1 MKLNCLFRPAILT
14 GVVVASCLSVKAYEE
29 SNTLREVST
38 TPVTISE
45 NGSLVTKLTPVWER
59 QLLNDDANQNQMSMA
74 VANGSIYV
82 CVDYYDGDTDESIN
96 RKGKIFIRKY
106 DCATG
111 AETLHLLEYPEFPDI
126 VDAPTF
132 DSTDNIPFIVS
143 DGDDALFLA
152 QIRRTSSYDFD
163 IHFVEINQN
172 AVSFIQDNIYYA
184 HATLHLEGKIWM
196 ERIDVVNGSIK
207 NGDFAFRAM
216 IGGFRND
223 GSDNTDNKNYSYYVI
238 DYAKDGMSAVEL
250 SIENNPDIQRLAY
263 PQLFNIPDS
272 EAFLFMAMPDGY
284 ETKNKVPL
292 LYTAISEDPIKLN
305 FQLANHCRGLI
316 PFVHNGQIYAVYAKT
331 NNSTDGSQF
340 QLIELDASTGIH
352 VDVANFPKV
361 PFSVEKPQ
369 YKAVQQMAV
378 AKPVVVKNRADAA
391 TEATDLYVYAPGA
404 GIGAYKIE
412 TKEDTS
418 NGIVTVAHSDVQ
430 VKWINRKL
438 QFGSSDFDGQSV
450 KIYSATG
457 QMVMISEIRDGV
469 ADLNE
474 LSAGFYVAVTPAG
487 TYKICH

>member
-29 SNTLREVST
+29 SNTLREGST

-82 CVDYYDGDTDESIN
+82 CVDYFNGDRN
-96 RKGKIFIRKY
+96 GKIFIRKY

-111 AETLHLLEYPEFPDI
+111 TETTHLIDYPKFYDMPYQPEI
-126 VDAPTF
+126 APVNPNF
-132 DSTDNIPFIVS
+132 PFIVS
-143 DGDDALFLA
+143 DDTETLFVAQVWRLPDDVIGESRNVVRVYFAEIDQGDMTIIKDDLYFAEAML
-152 QIRRTSSYDFD
+152 
-163 IHFVEINQN
+163 
-172 AVSFIQDNIYYA
+172 
-184 HATLHLEGKIWM
+184 TLNGAMWM
-196 ERIDVVNGSIK
+196 ERIDRVNGSIK
-207 NGDFAFRAM
+207 DGDFSFRAVFAGKPDTYYRYYIM
-216 IGGFRND
+216 DYKGIPEMLVAFD
-223 GSDNTDNKNYSYYVI
+223 AGSGNQT
-238 DYAKDGMSAVEL
+238 
-250 SIENNPDIQRLAY
+250 LAY
-263 PQLFNIPDS
+263 PHLSNISGTD
-272 EAFLFMAMPDGY
+272 AYILTGMPY
-284 ETKNKVPL
+284 NNVVSNEL
-292 LYTAISEDPIKLN
+292 YLYTPDNSGQI
-305 FQLANHCRGLI
+305 QLGWQLGENCRGVS
-316 PFVHNGQIYAVYAKT
+316 PFVHNGQVYAVYAKT

-340 QLIELDASTGIH
+340 QLIKLDASSGTH
-352 VDVANFPKV
+352 EDVANFPKV

-378 AKPVVVKNRADAA
+378 AKPVAVKNRADAA

-418 NGIVTVAHSDVQ
+418 NGIVTMERSDIQ
-430 VKWINRKL
+430 VKWINGQL
-438 QFGSSDFDGQSV
+438 QFGPSDFDGQSV
-450 KIYSATG
+450 KIYSATS

-487 TYKICH
+487 TYKICR

>member
-1 MKLNCLFRPAILT
+1 MKHNCLFRPAILT
-14 GVVVASCLSVKAYEE
+14 CMVVASCLSVKAYEE
-29 SNTLREVST
+29 SNTLSEVPT

-82 CVDYYDGDTDESIN
+82 CVDYYDADTDETTN

-111 AETLHLLEYPEFPDI
+111 AETTHLMAYPSFPDI
-126 VDAPTF
+126 ADAPTF
-132 DSTDNIPFIVS
+132 DSADNIPFIVS
-143 DGDDALFLA
+143 DEDNALFLA
-152 QIRRTSSYDFD
+152 QIRRTTSYDFD

-172 AVSFIQDNIYYA
+172 TVNFIQDNVYYA
-184 HATLHLEGKIWM
+184 NATLHLEGNVWM
-196 ERIDVVNGSIK
+196 ERIDVVSGSIK
-207 NGDFAFRAM
+207 NGNFAFRAV

-223 GSDNTDNKNYSYYVI
+223 GLDNKDNKNYSYFLI
-238 DYAKDGMSAVEL
+238 EYAKDGMSAVEL
-250 SIENNPDIQRLAY
+250 NIDNNSDIQKLAY

-305 FQLANHCRGLI
+305 FQLSNHCRGII
-316 PFVHNGQIYAVYAKT
+316 PFVHNGQVYAVYAKT

-340 QLIELDASTGIH
+340 QLIKLDASFGTH
-352 VDVANFPKV
+352 ENVANFPMV
-361 PFSVEKPQ
+361 PFSVKNPQ

-378 AKPVVVKNRADAA
+378 AKPVAVKNRADAA
-391 TEATDLYVYAPGA
+391 TEATDLYVYAPGS
-404 GIGAYKIE
+404 GVGAYRIE

-418 NGIVTVAHSDVQ
+418 NGIVPVADADVQ
-430 VKWINRKL
+430 VKWINGQL

-457 QMVMISEIRDGV
+457 QMVMISEISDGIT
-469 ADLNE
+469 DLTG

-487 TYKICH
+487 TYKICR